1 VKQYSYARYVDLSAK
16 WSTRHV
22 GYAPKAMP
30 VPTPSN
36 ATSHRLLRWT
46 LACLLLLTI
55 APATRAS
62 GPERTPKSS
71 DQPLR
76 LSLEELGFQPISK
89 EFLLNGSSMFT
100 LHYVDDK
107 HLLLTFV
114 VKKLIPRLPDEPP
127 DDMDRT
133 VEAVLLE
140 LPTANVLARTNWH
153 LHDHAQ
159 YLWSLGH
166 GHFLLRIRDNLTTF
180 APLANLS
187 TGSFTQHPFL
197 TSQDRRIAAVIVSPD
212 GDFLTIESIKRKP
225 PEEKAKTP
233 LFGPTPT
240 AEPELGE
247 RDSVLIH
254 FFRLHLADGPAPVKP
269 HFAGVVQSHRV
280 GDVPATTA
288 GYLAVVDQGHR
299 QWAFDFHSYAGK
311 KDELSPFDSS
321 CPPAPIFVS
330 HSEFIAFGCRNSQN
344 MQQVGGFNTRGEE
357 MWEQGL
363 YGDFIAP
370 HLGFAPSA
378 GRFALSRI
386 LLRTSA
392 VPDQPISADEVNAQ
406 TVIVYQTNTGKQL
419 LRADCSPVE
428 RAGQN
433 FAFSPDGLSLAVVH
447 ADAIEIYSLPPL
459 TGKDQAAL
467 KLAQTSAPPEN
478 DLPVHFGDQPPETT
492 ADADSTIEPDIQPAP
507 APESQPT
514 PAATNSPTLPTSH
527 PTHADAPTTALE
539 AEQPEVK
546 AKAPIPAAQ
555 AAAQPQSQSQSQSD
569 SSAADPEPGEHRAP
583 PTLYNLPTDKDKTPA
598 TQKTTPQ

>member
-1 VKQYSYARYVDLSAK
+1 
-16 WSTRHV
+16 
-22 GYAPKAMP
+22 MP
-30 VPTPSN
+30 VPNSINPTL
-36 ATSHRLLRWT
+36 HRLLRWT
-46 LACLLLLTI
+46 LACLLLLTV
-55 APATRAS
+55 AVAARAS
-62 GPERTPKSS
+62 GPEHTSKNP

-187 TGSFTQHPFL
+187 TGKPFAQHPFL
-197 TSQDRRIAAVIVSPD
+197 ASQDRRIAAVIVSPD

-225 PEEKAKTP
+225 PEEKAQTP
-233 LFGPTPT
+233 LFGPTPIPDPQL
-240 AEPELGE
+240 AE

-254 FFRLHLADGPAPVKP
+254 FFRLHLTDDGVPVKP
-269 HFAGVVQSHRV
+269 LFAGVVQSRRV
-280 GDVPATTA
+280 GDVPATTS
-288 GYLAVVDQGHR
+288 GYLAIVDQGRR

-330 HSEFIAFGCRNSQN
+330 HSEFIAFGCRNTQT
-344 MQQVGGFNTRGEE
+344 MQQVGGFNMRGEE

-370 HLGFAPSA
+370 HLGFAPAA

-447 ADAIEIYSLPPL
+447 ADAIEIYPLPPL
-459 TGKDQAAL
+459 SSKDQAAL
-467 KLAQTSAPPEN
+467 KLAQSSAPPES
-478 DLPVHFGDQPPETT
+478 DLPVHFGDQAASTT
-492 ADADSTIEPDIQPAP
+492 ADADSAIEPDIQLAP
-507 APESQPT
+507 APEPQPT
-514 PAATNSPTLPTSH
+514 PAPNNSPTQPTSH
-527 PTHADAPTTALE
+527 PNHADAPTTALE
-539 AEQPEVK
+539 AEQPDAK
-546 AKAPIPAAQ
+546 AKALTPIP
-555 AAAQPQSQSQSQSD
+555 QPVAQSQSD
-569 SSAADPEPGEHRAP
+569 SQSASQSPADPEPGEHRAP